1 MDDSIQFKI
10 TNTLEM
16 EIKFENSPFAVDEW
30 WAGEITIDI
39 GNDEEYKEKSFPFTL
54 FASNDNGVLEVTWTE
69 DTPNKNVIELETRIK
84 QKYLEK

>member
-1 MDDSIQFKI
+1 MKILINNEAFATDS
-10 TNTLEM
+10 
-16 EIKFENSPFAVDEW
+16 W

-39 GNDEEYKEKSFPFTL
+39 GNDEEYREKSFPFTL
-54 FASNDNGVLEVTWTE
+54 FASSDNEVLEVTWTE